1 MTPGGDKATTGY
13 ERFHIINLQHQ
24 KKLVTEAQTVLL
36 KHELVSLYL
45 CNILPKN

>member
-24 KKLVTEAQTVLL
+24 KKLVTEAPTVLL